1 MTILSNDL
9 KKLFNFG
16 RSLAI
21 CAACIAGLPVTS
33 AWADSH
39 ARIVRL
45 SDVQGSV
52 QMSHG
57 AGEKLT
63 RAFINLPL
71 VEGSHVKTGPDGRAE
86 VEFEDGS
93 TLRLATETE
102 IDFSRLTLADDGSK
116 LNTAQLVSG
125 MVYANVHTKKGKSSD
140 EFVLNFAR
148 DSVTVPEAA
157 HFRLAIDGTNHA
169 TLAVFKG
176 KCSAKLPSGQF
187 EVTDKHSAGIKFSD
201 DAVVATVASQSD
213 ASATAAAVSDASVTA
228 KRDSD
233 PAKDSL
239 VIAKNY
245 VSQPSDDWDRQQSE
259 YHDHNATTTTASK
272 LGSPYAYGMSDLNYY
287 GNFMNVPGYGNV
299 WQPFF
304 TGANWSPFQDGGWAF
319 YPGAGY
325 SWVSGYQWGWMPY
338 HYGTWAFAPGYGW
351 FWQPGLW
358 NSYAPM
364 PHVVN
369 APKTVKLP
377 TAPTTGRH
385 TTIVGRGLTVNPP
398 DGVIKVMTIT
408 PGSAGLGVPR
418 GSVDHLNHI
427 AKQVDRTSRP
437 VSVAAARPIPLS
449 QAQSSFPQSHARGM
463 LNSAASPI
471 SSTHQPV
478 AAPPRPH

>member
-1 MTILSNDL
+1 MAKFSGGSMTIPCNDQ
-9 KKLFNFG
+9 KKPFNLG
-16 RSLAI
+16 RLLAI
-21 CAACIAGLPVTS
+21 CAVCVAGLPVTA

-57 AGEKLT
+57 AGEKLS

-71 VEGSHVKTGPDGRAE
+71 VEGSHIKTGPDGRAE

-102 IDFSRLTLADDGSK
+102 VDFSRLSLADDGSK
-116 LNTAQLVSG
+116 LNTAQLLSG
-125 MVYANVHTKKGKSSD
+125 MVYANVHTKKRGSGD

-169 TLAVFKG
+169 TLAVFRG

-187 EVTDKHSAGIKFSD
+187 DVTDKHSAGIKFSD
-201 DAVVATVASQSD
+201 AVVGTGTGQSD
-213 ASATAAAVSDASVTA
+213 AAATDRRDA
-228 KRDSD
+228 D
-233 PAKDSL
+233 PTKDS
-239 VIAKNY
+239 VMIAKNY
-245 VSQPSDDWDRQQSE
+245 VSQPSDEWDRQQSE
-259 YHDHNATTTTASK
+259 YHDRNASTTTASK
-272 LGSPYAYGMSDLNYY
+272 LGSPYVYGMSDLNYY
-287 GNFMNVPGYGNV
+287 GNFRNVPGYGSV

-338 HYGTWAFAPGYGW
+338 HYGTWAFASGYGW

-369 APKTVKLP
+369 VPKTVKLP
-377 TAPTTGRH
+377 TAPTTGRQ
-385 TTIVGRGLTVNPP
+385 TTIVGRGLAVNPP
-398 DGVIKVMTIT
+398 AGMIKVMTIT
-408 PGSAGLGVPR
+408 PGSAGFGVPR
-418 GSVDHLNHI
+418 GSVDHLNNI
-427 AKQVDRTSRP
+427 AKKVDRTSRP
-437 VSVAAARPIPLS
+437 ISVAAARPLPTS
-449 QAQSSFPQSHARGM
+449 PAQSGFPQSGTRGM
-463 LNSAASPI
+463 PNSASSPV
-471 SSTHQPV
+471 SHTHQPAV
-478 AAPPRPH
+478 APPRPH